1 MKSIN
6 FFIAFLFFSLN
17 STAQTV
23 DESFV
28 FEGVQR
34 NHKVYIP
41 TSFSESMPLVLNLHG
56 YTSNAFQQVFYSN
69 MTAVAEQNDF
79 MVVFPDGTT
88 DQYGATFWNSEI
100 LGESVNDLGYIDALI
115 DSMILN
121 YNIDPNRVYM
131 CGMSNGGFMSYYSAC
146 ELSTRIA
153 AIASVTGTMNNAIY
167 DNCNPER
174 AVPILE
180 IHGTADATV
189 PYNGL
194 LFSGSFQTM
203 ISTEEVVD
211 FWVNNNNCTLESE
224 LDLED
229 ISISDFS
236 TVTHFKYT
244 GGDNGSSV
252 EHYRINDGGHTWPGS
267 IIPLPGVVTNQDI
280 IASEIIWD
288 FFNRYNLDGLLAVD
302 ELLVHASFTM
312 SPNPM
317 SEFSILKSTR
327 EIQMLTIYNLQGK
340 KLFNTAVNDFEYTL
354 ESSLLGSGMYIIELV
369 TDGSRICQPFLVQ

>member
-1 MKSIN
+1 
-6 FFIAFLFFSLN
+6 
-17 STAQTV
+17 
-23 DESFV
+23 
-28 FEGVQR
+28 
-34 NHKVYIP
+34 
-41 TSFSESMPLVLNLHG
+41 
-56 YTSNAFQQVFYSN
+56 
-69 MTAVAEQNDF
+69 
-79 MVVFPDGTT
+79 
-88 DQYGATFWNSEI
+88 
-100 LGESVNDLGYIDALI
+100 
-115 DSMILN
+115 
-121 YNIDPNRVYM
+121 M

-340 KLFNTAVNDFEYTL
+340 KLFNTAVNDFEYTF
-354 ESSLLGSGMYIIELV
+354 ESGLLGSGMYIIELV
-369 TDGSRICQPFLVQ
+369 ADGSRICQPLLVQ

>member
-6 FFIAFLFFSLN
+6 FFIAFLFISLS
-17 STAQTV
+17 STAQLV

-34 NHKVYIP
+34 NHKVYVP
-41 TSFSESMPLVLNLHG
+41 ANFSENMPLVLNLHG
-56 YTSNAFQQVFYSN
+56 YTSNAFQQVFYTN
-69 MTAVAEQNDF
+69 MNAVAEQNDF

-88 DQYGATFWNSEI
+88 DQNGITFWNSEI
-100 LGESVNDLGYIDALI
+100 LGESVNDLGYLEALI

-121 YNIDPNRVYM
+121 YNIDPSRVYM

-174 AVPILE
+174 AVPVLE

-189 PYNGL
+189 PYNGA
-194 LFSGSFQTM
+194 SNTGSFQTM
-203 ISTEEVVD
+203 IPIEEIVD
-211 FWVNNNNCTLESE
+211 FWVNHNNCTLESE
-224 LDLED
+224 LELED
-229 ISISDFS
+229 ISTSDMS

-252 EHYRINDGGHTWPGS
+252 EHYRINNGGHTWPGS
-267 IIPLPGVVTNQDI
+267 IIPLPSTNHDI
-280 IASEIIWD
+280 ITSEVIWD
-288 FFNRYNLDGLLAVD
+288 FFKQYTIDGLLAVD
-302 ELLVHASFTM
+302 EVVANNSFTL

-317 SEFSILKSTR
+317 CEFSILKSSSK
-327 EIQMLTIYNLQGK
+327 IQTLTIYNLQGK
-340 KLFNTAVNDFEYTL
+340 RLFNKVINDFEYTL
-354 ESSLLGSGMYIIELV
+354 EKGFLDSGMYIIDLV
-369 TDGSRICQPFLVQ
+369 ADGSRICQPLLVQ

>member
-6 FFIAFLFFSLN
+6 LFIAFLFISLN
-17 STAQTV
+17 STAQLV

-28 FEGVQR
+28 FDGVQR
-34 NHKVYIP
+34 NHKVYVP
-41 TSFSESMPLVLNLHG
+41 TNFSENMPLVLNLHG

-69 MTAVAEQNDF
+69 MNAVAEQNDF

-88 DQYGATFWNSEI
+88 DQNGITFWNSEI
-100 LGESVNDLGYIDALI
+100 LGESVNDLGYLEALI

-146 ELSTRIA
+146 ELSTIIA
-153 AIASVTGTMNNAIY
+153 AIASVTGVMNNAIY

-174 AVPILE
+174 AVPVLE

-189 PYNGL
+189 PYNGASS
-194 LFSGSFQTM
+194 SGSFQTM
-203 ISTEEVVD
+203 IPIEEVVD
-211 FWVNNNNCTLESE
+211 FWVNHNNCTLESE
-224 LDLED
+224 QELENISTSDL
-229 ISISDFS
+229 S

-252 EHYRINDGGHTWPGS
+252 EHYRINEGGHTWPGS

-280 IASEIIWD
+280 IASEVIWD
-288 FFNRYNLDGLLAVD
+288 FFNRYDLDGLLAVD
-302 ELLVHASFTM
+302 EVLVEASFTL

-317 SEFSILKSTR
+317 SVSSILKSSSK
-327 EIQMLTIYNLQGK
+327 IQMLTIYNLQGK
-340 KLFNTAVNDFEYTL
+340 RLFNTAVNDFEYTL
-354 ESSLLGSGMYIIELV
+354 EKGFLGSGMYIIELV
-369 TDGSRICQPFLVQ
+369 ADGSRICQPLLVQ